1 MIPLEIRRRGP
12 EAERI
17 FRLALSEGR
26 QKIPRCNLL
35 VLGEERVGKT
45 SLIRQLTGK
54 HFISNLEPTCGIENT
69 RVRTVEV
76 ATIATND
83 GNDWSTVSEND
94 QAMQHLDLVCGGV
107 AKKIEE
113 QDPEFFNRKEKHLK
127 VAQSTLPSEE
137 QLLKRIQKLQ
147 KKFRPPIVSPSA
159 AKIST
164 VLAPKRGKIEHH
176 TDIHRPDL
184 VPRLVVPPQPLTS
197 SSVPKESQ
205 SSRPAP
211 VLQPERRGASTSS
224 VTTNEISPSVLTPGT
239 SEKKKKQSA
248 PKQKSDSQ
256 ITLTRRQSKDF
267 SKRLKSRKDV
277 EPTLVFNTLDFAGQ
291 KGYRPMHH
299 CFISRGAIYIVVYNL
314 TSLVQNHCVEKQKAI
329 EELEYWLNSIHAH
342 TKMHIDSVKQKASM
356 NLQKYVFLV
365 GTHKAE
371 VTADQMDEINKKL
384 QDQFSTKRFFDDIH
398 MYEEKDNIFAAV
410 ENSFDKLSQRVDS
423 GINGLKSELLKATK
437 VLPFLEELRPISWL
451 RFENALLQRRKQMD
465 DASPPVM
472 KLQDVTDIA
481 KQCGM
486 YVDQP
491 NDVHIALQF
500 FHDTGTIIYPSKHL
514 VISLSRCSI
523 HVCCR
528 GSVFTLPQRGRE
540 ETAR

>member
-26 QKIPRCNLL
+26 QKMPRCNLL

-54 HFISNLEPTCGIENT
+54 HFIPNLEPTCGIENT

-94 QAMQHLDLVCGGV
+94 QAMQHLNLVCGGV

-113 QDPEFFNRKEKHLK
+113 EDPDFFNKKEKHSVK

-137 QLLKRIQKLQ
+137 HLLKRIQKLQ
-147 KKFRPPIVSPSA
+147 KKFRPPIVSPSE

-164 VLAPKRGKIEHH
+164 VLAPKPGKIEHH
-176 TDIHRPDL
+176 TDIHRPDP

-211 VLQPERRGASTSS
+211 VPQPERRGAPTSS
-224 VTTNEISPSVLTPGT
+224 VTTTENSPSSILTPGT

-267 SKRLKSRKDV
+267 SKHLKSRKEV
-277 EPTLVFNTLDFAGQ
+277 KPTLVFNTLDFAGQ

-299 CFISRGAIYIVVYNL
+299 CFISRGAIYIVVCNL
-314 TSLVQNHCVEKQKAI
+314 TSLVQDHCEKAI

-342 TKMHIDSVKQKASM
+342 INMHIEQK
-356 NLQKYVFLV
+356 LQKYVFLV

-371 VTADQMDEINKKL
+371 VTADQMDKINEKL
-384 QDQFSTKRFFDDIH
+384 QKLFPTKRFFNDIH
-398 MYEEKDNIFAAV
+398 MYEEKDSIFAAV

-472 KLQDVTDIA
+472 KLQDVTNIA

-486 YVDQP
+486 HVDQP
-491 NDVHIALQF
+491 NNVHIALQF

-528 GSVFTLPQRGRE
+528 GPVFTLPQRGRE